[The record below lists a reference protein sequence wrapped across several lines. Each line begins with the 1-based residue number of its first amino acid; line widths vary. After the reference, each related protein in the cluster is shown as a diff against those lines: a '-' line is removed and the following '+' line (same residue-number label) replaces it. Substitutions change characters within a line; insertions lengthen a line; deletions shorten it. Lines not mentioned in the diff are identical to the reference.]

1 MSVAAIRRATR
12 GLDRSPA
19 RGPAAGTVFEGS
31 SLREYMLDWIVIGVL
46 YAVSFGLL
54 ALLGGLS
61 AAGEAFRQWS
71 ERRSCVGD
79 C

>member
-1 MSVAAIRRATR
+1 
-12 GLDRSPA
+12 
-19 RGPAAGTVFEGS
+19 
-31 SLREYMLDWIVIGVL
+31 MLQWIVTGVL
-46 YAVSFGLL
+46 YAGSFGLL

-71 ERRSCVGD
+71 ERTSCAGD

>member
-1 MSVAAIRRATR
+1 
-12 GLDRSPA
+12 
-19 RGPAAGTVFEGS
+19 
-31 SLREYMLDWIVIGVL
+31 MLEWIVISLL
-46 YAVSFGLL
+46 YAVGFGLL

-71 ERRSCVGD
+71 ERSSCVGD

>member
-1 MSVAAIRRATR
+1 
-12 GLDRSPA
+12 
-19 RGPAAGTVFEGS
+19 
-31 SLREYMLDWIVIGVL
+31 MLEWIIIGVL